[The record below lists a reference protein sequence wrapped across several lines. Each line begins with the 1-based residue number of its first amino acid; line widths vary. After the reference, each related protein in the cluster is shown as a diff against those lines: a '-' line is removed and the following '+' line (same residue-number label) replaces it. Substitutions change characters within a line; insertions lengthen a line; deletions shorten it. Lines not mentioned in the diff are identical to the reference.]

1 MPTRNG
7 WLLILLGGVL
17 IAVGRLLGLW
27 ELFIIGFGAMALV
40 VLAAISVGLTRIRVR
55 ARRRVSPARVHVG
68 DDGRVD
74 IALSNA
80 GRRSPILRIRDQVA
94 GTGGVDVTAGP
105 LERGE
110 ATTVAYRLPTSSRGP
125 LQLGP
130 LTIEISDPF
139 ALASI
144 TVAAGS
150 TTEITVLPRV
160 LPVGPVPHTS
170 GDDPHG
176 GAHMPTASGRSGE
189 DFYALRQY
197 TVGDDLRRVHWRST
211 ARHGELM
218 VRQHEVPWQGRLT
231 VLLDNRTGSHDAE
244 TFETAVT
251 VAASVLSASARR
263 QDLVRLVTTDGGDSG
278 FSSGGSHLDALL
290 HFLAVIHPV
299 GRGSLQKTLSS
310 LQRDGSGGV
319 LLAALGEGAATEVDT
334 VLRLRNRYGRVFVVS
349 ALRDSASR
357 RESLTLT
364 RPFPTATVLSV
375 ADRESFLNG
384 WERAVSGRVR
394 VAGR

>member
-1 MPTRNG
+1 VPTRNG
-7 WLLILLGGVL
+7 WLLIVLGGVL

-40 VLAAISVGLTRIRVR
+40 VLAAISVGLTRVRVR
-55 ARRRVSPARVHVG
+55 ASRRVSPARVHVG
-68 DDGRVD
+68 DEGRVD
-74 IALSNA
+74 ISLSNV
-80 GRRSPILRIRDQVA
+80 GRRSPILRIRDRVA
-94 GTGGVDVTAGP
+94 GSGGVDVTAGP
-105 LERGE
+105 LDRGE
-110 ATTVAYRLPTSSRGP
+110 TTTIAYRPPTSRRGP

-144 TVAAGS
+144 DVAAGS

-160 LPVGPVPHTS
+160 LPVAPVPHTS
-170 GDDPHG
+170 GEDPHG

-231 VLLDNRTGSHDAE
+231 VLLDNRTGSHDRDS
-244 TFETAVT
+244 FETAVT

-263 QDLVRLVTTDGGDSG
+263 HDLIRLVTTDGGDSG
-278 FSSGGSHLDALL
+278 FSSGGAHLDALL

-299 GRGSLQKTLSS
+299 GRGSLSKTLTS

-319 LLAALGEGAATEVDT
+319 LLASLGEGASSEVET
-334 VLRLRNRYGRVFVVS
+334 VLRLRNRYGRVFAVS
-349 ALRDSASR
+349 TLRGSAPG
-357 RESLTLT
+357 RERLGVT
-364 RPFPTATVLSV
+364 RPFPTATLLTIGGPE
-375 ADRESFLNG
+375 DFPGG
-384 WERAVSGRVR
+384 WERAVSGRIRAVPR
-394 VAGR
+394 

>member
-1 MPTRNG
+1 M
-7 WLLILLGGVL
+7 LILLGGVL

-27 ELFIIGFGAMALV
+27 ELFIIGFGAIALV
-40 VLAAISVGLTRIRVR
+40 VLAAISVGLTRVKVR
-55 ARRRVSPARVHVG
+55 ARRRVTPARVHVG

-74 IALSNA
+74 ISLSNA
-80 GRRSPILRIRDQVA
+80 GRRSPVLRIRDRVA

-105 LERGE
+105 LDRGE
-110 ATTVAYRLPTSSRGP
+110 ATTVAYRLPTSRRGP
-125 LQLGP
+125 LLLGP

-144 TVAAGS
+144 TVAAGT
-150 TTEITVLPRV
+150 TTELTVLPRI
-160 LPVGPVPHTS
+160 LPVAPVPHTS

-231 VLLDNRTGSHDAE
+231 VLLDNRSGSHDAE
-244 TFETAVT
+244 SFEAAVT

-263 QDLVRLVTTDGGDSG
+263 HDLIRLVTTDGGDSG
-278 FSSGGSHLDALL
+278 FSSGGGHLDALL

-299 GRGSLQKTLSS
+299 GRGSLRKTLTS

-319 LLAALGEGAATEVDT
+319 LTAVLGEGASSEVDT
-334 VLRLRNRYGRVFVVS
+334 TLRLRNRYGRVYVVS
-349 ALRDSASR
+349 TRRGSASR
-357 RESLTLT
+357 RESLRTS
-364 RPFPTATVLSV
+364 RPFPTTTVLTVGDEQGFMS
-375 ADRESFLNG
+375 G

-394 VAGR
+394 VAGS